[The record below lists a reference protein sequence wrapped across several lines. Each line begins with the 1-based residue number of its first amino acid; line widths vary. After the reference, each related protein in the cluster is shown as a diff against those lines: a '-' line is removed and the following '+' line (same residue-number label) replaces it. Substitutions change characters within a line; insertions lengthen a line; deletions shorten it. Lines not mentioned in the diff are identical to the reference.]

1 MTGPMDSWRPVRG
14 DAYRGAGLGAGSSPA
29 GIGADTDGAETT
41 AVLPVVPRAPGDD
54 ATEVLPRLRDPRGP
68 ARHGWPDDGRFAA
81 SDADD
86 WSRPRSGARHRQ
98 PRGPAGRP
106 RATIGSFLRAA
117 VRVTGELLITFG
129 IVVLLFAAYELW
141 GKTAVVNAHQEDLGA
156 QLAEQWEAEPE
167 PEPTVQP
174 TPTATTPAPTPA
186 GGTPIARLHIPK
198 LGKSWVV
205 VEGVSQKDIRYA
217 PGHYPNTAR
226 PGEIGNF
233 AVAGHRN
240 PATFWRLDEMARGDV
255 IVVEDKDTWHVYRV
269 TQNHIVAPTQVEVV
283 APVPNRPGVKP
294 TRAMLTLTTC
304 HPKYDNYQRLIV
316 HAELVRSQP
325 KSDGR
330 PAELGG

>member
-1 MTGPMDSWRPVRG
+1 M
-14 DAYRGAGLGAGSSPA
+14 
-29 GIGADTDGAETT
+29 
-41 AVLPVVPRAPGDD
+41 
-54 ATEVLPRLRDPRGP
+54 
-68 ARHGWPDDGRFAA
+68 
-81 SDADD
+81 
-86 WSRPRSGARHRQ
+86 
-98 PRGPAGRP
+98 
-106 RATIGSFLRAA
+106 
-117 VRVTGELLITFG
+117 
-129 IVVLLFAAYELW
+129 
-141 GKTAVVNAHQEDLGA
+141 
-156 QLAEQWEAEPE
+156 
-167 PEPTVQP
+167 
-174 TPTATTPAPTPA
+174 
-186 GGTPIARLHIPK
+186 
-198 LGKSWVV
+198 

>member
-1 MTGPMDSWRPVRG
+1 M
-14 DAYRGAGLGAGSSPA
+14 
-29 GIGADTDGAETT
+29 
-41 AVLPVVPRAPGDD
+41 
-54 ATEVLPRLRDPRGP
+54 
-68 ARHGWPDDGRFAA
+68 
-81 SDADD
+81 
-86 WSRPRSGARHRQ
+86 
-98 PRGPAGRP
+98 
-106 RATIGSFLRAA
+106 
-117 VRVTGELLITFG
+117 
-129 IVVLLFAAYELW
+129 VLLFAAYELW

-325 KSDGR
+325 EVRR
-330 PAELGG
+330 PAGGAGRLTVYAWIWRQLPFGLPGKIIGSLLLAAAFVALLWYVVFPWAEPLLPFDDAQVGDGTDPGVGDHDLPYDTTRNNPPPSATPDR